1 MTTFE
6 KLSMVA
12 SGTGEVWEKARA
24 MIGVSE
30 LALLLAQEAVKNTTA
45 EELSPTKV
53 ASATGLTDRAARNR
67 IFNTAIQE
75 RERSKSPALQ

>member
-67 IFNTAIQE
+67 IFSTAIQE

>member
-12 SGTGEVWEKARA
+12 SGTGEVWDMART

-30 LALLLAQEAVKNTTA
+30 LALLLAQEAVKHTTA
-45 EELSPTKV
+45 EELSPAKV
-53 ASATGLTDRAARNR
+53 MKATGLSESGARAK
-67 IFNTAIQE
+67 IFNTSIQE
-75 RERSKSPALQ
+75 KERSKIPCLR